1 MNTKE
6 LILRTAF
13 SLFAS
18 ENFESVSMSRLEKA
32 TGLSKGAFYHHFR
45 SKEEIFIQAMDRF
58 FFETSNNSVGEAETE
73 AEAGAESNKPTVM
86 YDSFRAFFSSRL
98 PSLTGIALQGAAL
111 QGKPADDFP
120 LFGIMTTALRHY
132 PDFAEKAALKE
143 AQEVAIWTS
152 AIEEA
157 RAKGELIPGIDA
169 GAVAVQ
175 FLAIA
180 DGVGIRAMLTGRQEF
195 LKEELIRQF
204 EQLYHWIQYRPQVHS
219 CTHEGAKAP
228 VKEEKAPVKE
238 EKATKAD
245 KQSDSRNNSLFVQ
258 QSLF

>member
-58 FFETSNNSVGEAETE
+58 FFESSDNSEEEVEGEVKVG
-73 AEAGAESNKPTVM
+73 KPTVM

-111 QGKPADDFP
+111 QGKSADGFP
-120 LFGIMTTALRHY
+120 IFGIMTTALRHY
-132 PDFAEKAALKE
+132 PDFAGKAALME
-143 AQEVAIWTS
+143 AQELSVWTS

-157 RAKGELIPGIDA
+157 KGKGELDPNLDA
-169 GAVAVQ
+169 GAVASQ
-175 FLAIA
+175 FLSIA
-180 DGVGIRAMLTGRQEF
+180 DGVGIRAMLTGRQDS

-204 EQLYHWIQYRPQVHS
+204 ELLYHWIQYRPQVHS
-219 CTHEGAKAP
+219 NANESTKAP
-228 VKEEKAPVKE
+228 GREEKPV
-238 EKATKAD
+238 KAD
-245 KQSDSRNNSLFVQ
+245 KQPDSRQNSLFVQ